1 MYQNRIELLDLD
13 YHSLKK
19 YIYKLLRV
27 ESFTWFP
34 FAVNPTDFYLGMIM
48 SMGEYM
54 DHPDMFLCHKSRY
67 INQIDFFL

>member
-48 SMGEYM
+48 SMGENIWITLIC
-54 DHPDMFLCHKSRY
+54 FSATKVG
-67 INQIDFFL
+67 I